1 MLRDEASALTNL
13 ILFSTHL
20 VLLPYINNSFTI
32 KQWLVCLTAAEVR
45 ILYILKQL
53 ARNREGFS
61 RHESVTLEEVFRVLR
76 RHIST
81 VSISLV
87 A

>member
-1 MLRDEASALTNL
+1 V
-13 ILFSTHL
+13 HL
-20 VLLPYINNSFTI
+20 VLLPYLKNSFAI
-32 KQWLVCLTAAEVR
+32 EQWFVCLAAAEVR

-53 ARNREGFS
+53 ERNREGFS

-81 VSISLV
+81 VSI
-87 A
+87 